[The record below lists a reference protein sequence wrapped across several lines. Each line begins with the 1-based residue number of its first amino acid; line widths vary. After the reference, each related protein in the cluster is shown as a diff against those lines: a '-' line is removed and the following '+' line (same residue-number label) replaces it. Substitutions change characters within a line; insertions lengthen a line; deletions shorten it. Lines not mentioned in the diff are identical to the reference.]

1 MKKALLF
8 VFCFIASCVLGFSQS
23 THWKASKPGP
33 DGFML
38 LGYITLDG
46 EEMFSESLEIGTFN
60 QNGICV
66 GADWLPG
73 ENPWEEDGHY
83 LYMVTFYGTVGDEV
97 TFKLYDH
104 ATEQEL
110 ELNCTISASLSENY
124 GCIGCMYPEED
135 PFIFSFTTPVTTT
148 SIDLTVAGHNG
159 EAGHYVLLAH
169 PFTEEGGLDPANV
182 HQVVEGNVV
191 DDKTMLSGDYDLYY
205 FDQTHDKEWIN
216 YRQQAFNLQLK
227 KGYLYANQE
236 TVTLR
241 FEGTPFT
248 GDGIVDLDYYT
259 DQTNPNPGVPVQFPG
274 VNLIGNPF
282 PENAN
287 LDRSYFYMHDD
298 GDKFVPATTESPIAP
313 LEGVFVVAAQEGE
326 QATFTPAAAGNKI
339 SKVRIDVLMNRGE
352 LVDRAIVSFNANTT
366 LPKFMLNPE
375 DSKLYIAQN
384 DREYAIVES
393 NRENSLPVNFKAE
406 SNGTYTLAVNSSE
419 VEMEYLHLIDNL
431 TGADVDL
438 LANPNYQFNATT
450 SDSESRFVLA
460 FKAMTGVEEQNQG
473 NFCFVNGRNL
483 YFCEETQGA
492 EFNLVDMTGRT
503 VSTQVLNGNCVS
515 LDNFATGVYVVRLGN
530 GDNAK
535 TQKIMVK

>member
-1 MKKALLF
+1 MS
-8 VFCFIASCVLGFSQS
+8 VTCVVNINGVQ
-23 THWKASKPGP
+23 
-33 DGFML
+33 
-38 LGYITLDG
+38 
-46 EEMFSESLEIGTFN
+46 SESTELELGAFDL
-60 QNGICV
+60 NGVCRGSQMPMDNPFLGGQIYFLQV
-66 GADWLPG
+66 NGAAG
-73 ENPWEEDGHY
+73 MSY
-83 LYMVTFYGTVGDEV
+83 
-97 TFKLYDH
+97 TFKLWDG
-104 ATEQEL
+104 EKEL
-110 ELNCTISASLSENY
+110 DYLTSGEPLDYLENGYGNPIQPYVINFTGSESSY
-124 GCIGCMYPEED
+124 L
-135 PFIFSFTTPVTTT
+135 
-148 SIDLTVAGHNG
+148 DLTVTGHYG

-169 PFTEEGGLDPANV
+169 PFTVEGGLNPADV
-182 HQVVEGNVV
+182 HQVVDGNVV
-191 DDKTMLSGDYDLYY
+191 DATMVGEDVDYDLYY
-205 FDQTHDKEWIN
+205 FDQTHDLEWIN

-227 KGYLYANQE
+227 KGYLYANQK

-241 FEGTPFT
+241 FEGTPYT

-259 DQTNPNPGVPVQFPG
+259 DATNPNPGVPVQFPG

-282 PENAN
+282 AENAN

-298 GDKFVPATTESPIAP
+298 GDKFVPATTDERPIAP
-313 LEGVFVVAAQEGE
+313 LEGVFVVAEGVNE
-326 QATFTPAAAGNKI
+326 TATFGAATSGKI

-515 LDNFATGVYVVRLGN
+515 LDNLATGVYVVRLGN

>member
-1 MKKALLF
+1 MTIFPLTNEYIVDVNIYGDAGNQYTCRLY
-8 VFCFIASCVLGFSQS
+8 
-23 THWKASKPGP
+23 
-33 DGFML
+33 DGQE
-38 LGYITLDG
+38 LDYLTC
-46 EEMFSESLEIGTFN
+46 EETISYS
-60 QNGICV
+60 
-66 GADWLPG
+66 
-73 ENPWEEDGHY
+73 EDG
-83 LYMVTFYGTVGDEV
+83 YGNHFEP
-97 TFKLYDH
+97 
-104 ATEQEL
+104 
-110 ELNCTISASLSENY
+110 
-124 GCIGCMYPEED
+124 YPLH
-135 PFIFSFTTPVTTT
+135 FTGSPAPTTT
-148 SIDLTVAGHNG
+148 SIDLTVEGHGG

-182 HQVVEGNVV
+182 HQVGDEGVLNA
-191 DDKTMLSGDYDLYY
+191 TMVSGEYDLYY

-227 KGYLYANQE
+227 KGYLYANKE

-241 FEGTPFT
+241 FEGTPNT
-248 GDGIVDLDYYT
+248 DDGTVDLDYYT
-259 DQTNPNPGVPVQFPG
+259 DGTNPNTGVPVQFPG

-282 PENAN
+282 AEDAN

-298 GDKFVPATTESPIAP
+298 GDRFVPATTDERAIVP
-313 LEGVFVVAAQEGE
+313 LEGVFVVATQGGE
-326 QATFTPAAAGNKI
+326 QATFTPAANGGKI

-375 DSKLYIAQN
+375 DSKLYIPQN
-384 DREYAIVES
+384 DCEYAIVES

-515 LDNFATGVYVVRLGN
+515 LDNLATGVYVVRLGN

>member
-1 MKKALLF
+1 MKKLALTI
-8 VFCFIASCVLGFSQS
+8 FCFLLAGIAFSNHWTPITGNAGNMTINCYIAIDNQTQTGTNLELGAFS
-23 THWKASKPGP
+23 
-33 DGFML
+33 
-38 LGYITLDG
+38 G
-46 EEMFSESLEIGTFN
+46 EECRASNYPQFFPPMS
-60 QNGICV
+60 
-66 GADWLPG
+66 
-73 ENPWEEDGHY
+73 
-83 LYMVTFYGTVGDEV
+83 LYMYTLTIKGGETGGETISFR
-97 TFKLYDH
+97 LYDS
-104 ATEQEL
+104 ATDKEL
-110 ELNCTISASLSENY
+110 DLNCDFTSTYTPGGTNSNLGLDNPVLIN
-124 GCIGCMYPEED
+124 
-135 PFIFSFTTPVTTT
+135 FTTPVTTPF
-148 SIDLTVAGHNG
+148 IDLTVEGHGG
-159 EAGHYVLLAH
+159 EAGHYVLLAD
-169 PFTEEGGLDPANV
+169 PFTDEEGFDPANV
-182 HQVVEGNVV
+182 HQVVDGNVV
-191 DDKTMLSGDYDLYY
+191 DATMVGEDVDYDLYY
-205 FDQTHDKEWIN
+205 FDQTHDLEWIN

-227 KGYLYANQE
+227 KGYLYANKE

-248 GDGIVDLDYYT
+248 GDGTVTLDYYT
-259 DQTNPNPGVPVQFPG
+259 DGTNPNTGVPVQFPG

-282 PENAN
+282 AENAK
-287 LDRSYFYMHDD
+287 LDRSYFYMASS
-298 GDKFVPATTESPIAP
+298 GDRFVPATTDERAIVP
-313 LEGVFVVAAQEGE
+313 LEGVFVVATEEGE
-326 QATFTPAAAGNKI
+326 NATFTPAATGSKI

-366 LPKFMLNPE
+366 LPKFMLDPE

-515 LDNFATGVYVVRLGN
+515 LDNLATGVYVVRLGN